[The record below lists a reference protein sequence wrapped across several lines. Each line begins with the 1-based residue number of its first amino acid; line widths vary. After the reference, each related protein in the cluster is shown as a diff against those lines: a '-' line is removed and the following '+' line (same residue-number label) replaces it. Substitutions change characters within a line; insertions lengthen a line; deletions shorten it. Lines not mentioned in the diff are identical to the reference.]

1 MKEEKKTA
9 NEYISAE
16 FQPEKHG
23 IFYQF
28 KLRKN
33 ASEPMFAVVQKGS
46 VALASLKKGD
56 IIPMTYYFQDK
67 TIPAEKKSTRIK
79 YILDGKPQGYKD
91 HFMIGLDIGC
101 A

>member
-1 MKEEKKTA
+1 MSEEKKTA
-9 NEYISAE
+9 NEYISAA
-16 FQPEKHG
+16 FQPKKHG

-33 ASEPMFAVVQKGS
+33 ASEPMFAIVQKGS

-56 IIPMTYYFQDK
+56 VIPMIYYFQDK

-79 YILDGKPQGYKD
+79 YITDGNTLGYKD
-91 HFMIGLDIGC
+91 HFMIGLDVGC